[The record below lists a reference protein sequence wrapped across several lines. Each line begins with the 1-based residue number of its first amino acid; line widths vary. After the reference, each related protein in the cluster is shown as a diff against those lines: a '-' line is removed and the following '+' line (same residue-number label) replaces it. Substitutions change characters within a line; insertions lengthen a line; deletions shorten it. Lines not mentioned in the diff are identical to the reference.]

1 MERILQDRD
10 LPASLPHDSS
20 AFALDYFHRL
30 WHAEQQR
37 HPHRPSLRRALARDF
52 FSSVWFAQPL
62 MCAAAAAKVTQ
73 AVVLGNL
80 VEFFQGQND
89 RGYLWAG
96 ILVVC
101 GLVLLFEHHHLFFF
115 TWRKGM
121 QIRVACIA
129 AIYDKSL
136 RLASLTSMTHT
147 SVSSTPPSG
156 SDGSTNRA
164 TTTTN
169 DAATPASY
177 GKVMNLASND
187 VERFLMAALFIN
199 YLFWAPLQSI
209 AILIVGWWQ
218 MGPAFAAGFA
228 LLIGVFIPLQFYLG
242 GTFAFYRSKI
252 AGLTDR
258 RVTFVSQA
266 IRGARVMKM
275 SGYEDRF
282 LERIMEYRRDEIAQ
296 IAKANTLKSWN
307 EALFFSTNV
316 VISLV
321 IFLVHVFTGNELNEG
336 DVFTVFTLINILQ
349 LEMTKHVSL
358 AVMATSE
365 CWVSIGRI
373 QQFLEFP
380 ELVTDEHNDAE
391 SLAKRHETGD
401 DEEANIA
408 ISLQKVNSYWNEV
421 DKSIKGTAPRSTTA
435 TAADDLSE
443 SDASA
448 ALYPA
453 LQDVSVDFGMG
464 SLTAI
469 IGTVGSGKSALL
481 QAIVKELPVSSGK
494 IERRYKSLAYAAQ
507 DPWIMDG
514 TVKENILMGLE
525 LDEPWYEQV
534 ITACGLV
541 MDFQQLSHGD
551 QTILGDRGVQCS
563 GGQRARIGLARAIY
577 RDTDVL
583 VADDPLSAVD
593 SRVGRQLYK
602 EALQGLAVAKG
613 KCVILATHQH
623 QYVHDCRCVLVAE
636 GRVRCIGSYH
646 ECVEASNGKL
656 TAHAADDDAIDG
668 LDYNEAGKKVDDT
681 DKRIEHISDGAI
693 GEAVAAEEDPELLL
707 LSDGDKD
714 HKEMNQVGNVEW
726 ETYAN
731 YLRAMGGIWI
741 GGFLLFLFTG
751 TQASVLVTIATVGRW
766 AERPANEQDDWDIV
780 GLVIG
785 LGCLVVVLALF
796 RAFISFHLTIQA
808 SQRLHDRM
816 AKAVLRAKIQFFDTN
831 PLGRILNRFSA
842 DVGITDDLL
851 PPTLFDFFM
860 LSFIVLGA
868 LVTTVSTLP
877 FVLVALPFL
886 GWYFLYVRNV
896 FVTSS
901 RELKRLE
908 GLARSPIFAMLSESL
923 GGIATIRANN
933 ALDFFRSKFQEAH
946 DTHTRCF
953 FSFIAA
959 SRWVGF
965 RMDSLVFLFLAAV
978 SFLSVTFNKQG
989 WFSVDPAI
997 LGLSLSMLLQLTG
1010 LFQWCI
1016 RQSAEVVNQMVSVER
1031 VLDFGKVESEAPLE
1045 LEGDRALL
1053 ETGWPSQGAIQV
1065 EDLSVR
1071 YRDSLPLALKEI
1083 SFSIP
1088 QGARVG
1094 VVGRTGE
1101 STVSASIFSLY
1112 QSRIAA
1118 VGTPDSLA
1126 YPSYCF
1132 LFLFLVAGS
1141 GKSTVVQTLF
1151 RLLEAE
1157 HGRIVIDGV
1166 DVSQL
1171 GLHALRTKISV
1182 IPQVPTLF
1190 SGCSIRENLDLFG
1203 LHSNEAIAKVLRD
1216 CHLQQ
1221 MIDDLPNGLDSPVSE
1236 GGTNFSVGQ
1245 RQLLCLARAILS
1257 QNKILILDEATASVD
1272 RRTDQLLQE
1281 ALQESFRDGT
1291 ILAVAHR
1298 LDTIIEY
1305 DFILVLGGGRVLEF
1319 GSPAELLRRDDGA
1332 FCSMVT
1338 DTGDAMA
1345 GELRQRARQAR

>member
-1 MERILQDRD
+1 
-10 LPASLPHDSS
+10 
-20 AFALDYFHRL
+20 
-30 WHAEQQR
+30 
-37 HPHRPSLRRALARDF
+37 
-52 FSSVWFAQPL
+52 
-62 MCAAAAAKVTQ
+62 
-73 AVVLGNL
+73 
-80 VEFFQGQND
+80 
-89 RGYLWAG
+89 
-96 ILVVC
+96 
-101 GLVLLFEHHHLFFF
+101 
-115 TWRKGM
+115 
-121 QIRVACIA
+121 
-129 AIYDKSL
+129 
-136 RLASLTSMTHT
+136 
-147 SVSSTPPSG
+147 
-156 SDGSTNRA
+156 
-164 TTTTN
+164 
-169 DAATPASY
+169 
-177 GKVMNLASND
+177 
-187 VERFLMAALFIN
+187 MAALFIN

-282 LERIMEYRRDEIAQ
+282 LERIMDYRRDEIAQ

-380 ELVTDEHNDAE
+380 ELVTDDHDDAE
-391 SLAKRHETGD
+391 SSAERHQTGD
-401 DEEANIA
+401 DEATIA
-408 ISLQKVNSYWNEV
+408 IALQNVNSYWNEV

-435 TAADDLSE
+435 TADDLSE

-494 IERRYKSLAYAAQ
+494 IERRYNSLAYAAQ

-525 LDEPWYEQV
+525 LDDPWYEQV

-668 LDYNEAGKKVDDT
+668 LDYNQAGTNVDDP
-681 DKRIEHISDGAI
+681 DKRIEHISNGAI
-693 GEAVAAEEDPELLL
+693 GEAVAAEEDPDLLL
-707 LSDGDKD
+707 PSDGDKD
-714 HKEMNQVGNVEW
+714 HKEMNQEGNVEW

-751 TQASVLVTIATVGRW
+751 TQASVLVTIALVGRW

-796 RAFISFHLTIQA
+796 RAFISFRLTIQA

-842 DVGITDDLL
+842 DIGITDDLL

-923 GGIATIRANN
+923 GGIATIRSNN

-978 SFLSVTFNKQG
+978 SFLSVTFNTQG

-1031 VLDFGKVESEAPLE
+1031 VLDFGKVEPEAPLE
-1045 LEGDRALL
+1045 LEGDRALARDGL
-1053 ETGWPSQGAIQV
+1053 AQPRCHSSRGSVGALSRFAATGLA
-1065 EDLSVR
+1065 
-1071 YRDSLPLALKEI
+1071 RDQ
-1083 SFSIP
+1083 F
-1088 QGARVG
+1088 
-1094 VVGRTGE
+1094 
-1101 STVSASIFSLY
+1101 
-1112 QSRIAA
+1112 
-1118 VGTPDSLA
+1118 
-1126 YPSYCF
+1126 
-1132 LFLFLVAGS
+1132 
-1141 GKSTVVQTLF
+1141 
-1151 RLLEAE
+1151 
-1157 HGRIVIDGV
+1157 
-1166 DVSQL
+1166 
-1171 GLHALRTKISV
+1171 
-1182 IPQVPTLF
+1182 
-1190 SGCSIRENLDLFG
+1190 
-1203 LHSNEAIAKVLRD
+1203 LHSSRSSSW
-1216 CHLQQ
+1216 C
-1221 MIDDLPNGLDSPVSE
+1221 
-1236 GGTNFSVGQ
+1236 GGSN
-1245 RQLLCLARAILS
+1245 R
-1257 QNKILILDEATASVD
+1257 
-1272 RRTDQLLQE
+1272 
-1281 ALQESFRDGT
+1281 
-1291 ILAVAHR
+1291 
-1298 LDTIIEY
+1298 
-1305 DFILVLGGGRVLEF
+1305 
-1319 GSPAELLRRDDGA
+1319 
-1332 FCSMVT
+1332 
-1338 DTGDAMA
+1338 
-1345 GELRQRARQAR
+1345 